1 MKGRR
6 ELQGGERRLKITV
19 HEGFPEVEVSINCP
33 RNDESV
39 QRIVSLLQGTDEK
52 LSGVRDGVCHVID
65 PLEVFYFDTVDKRY
79 FIYTEREVF
88 ETHLKLYEIE
98 RLLPEALFFRS
109 SKSQIINIAKVATL
123 WPDIA
128 GRLEVVMKNEERVI
142 VSRQYARAL
151 KERLGL
157 R

>member
-1 MKGRR
+1 LDK
-6 ELQGGERRLKITV
+6 
-19 HEGFPEVEVSINCP
+19 
-33 RNDESV
+33 
-39 QRIVSLLQGTDEK
+39 K
-52 LSGVRDGVCHVID
+52 LSGVKDGALHVID
-65 PLEVFYFDTVDKRY
+65 PQEVFYFDTVDKRY
-79 FIYTEREVF
+79 FIYTEHDVF

-98 RLLPEALFFRS
+98 QLLPPALFFRS
-109 SKSQIINIAKVATL
+109 SKSQIINIAKIASL

-157 R
+157 K

>member
-1 MKGRR
+1 V
-6 ELQGGERRLKITV
+6 KIKI
-19 HEGFPEVEVSINCP
+19 HEGFPETEVVINCP
-33 RNDESV
+33 QDSEEV
-39 QRIVSLLQGTDEK
+39 QRMVALLQGLDRK
-52 LSGVRDGVCHVID
+52 LSGLKDGALHVID
-65 PLEVFYFDTVDKRY
+65 PADVFYFDTVDKRY

-98 RLLPEALFFRS
+98 QMLPDALFFRS
-109 SKSQIINIAKVATL
+109 SKSQIINIAKVASL

-128 GRLEVVMKNEERVI
+128 GRLEVVMENDERVI